1 MGMLNILLK
10 SMSEDNLRSMSRN
23 MERKMKSLDYESK
36 KHTRISTRHID
47 VVNEIASRSAGKLPK
62 REHGWYLPN
71 DD

>member
-10 SMSEDNLRSMSRN
+10 SMSEDSLRSMSRN
-23 MERKMKSLDYESK
+23 MERKMDSLDYESK
-36 KHTRISTRHID
+36 KHARISTRHID
-47 VVNEIASRSAGKLPK
+47 VVNEIARRSAGKLPK